1 LPQAVHLDAI
11 PTSSDL
17 VSQRLAMFQLPI
29 LFASIHR
36 VAIRINEYFAVYHE
50 FLMTKMCEIVLILR
64 LRSDGGS
71 I

>member
-11 PTSSDL
+11 PTSSDI
-17 VSQRLAMFQLPI
+17 VSQRVAMFQLSM
-29 LFASIHR
+29 LLASIRR